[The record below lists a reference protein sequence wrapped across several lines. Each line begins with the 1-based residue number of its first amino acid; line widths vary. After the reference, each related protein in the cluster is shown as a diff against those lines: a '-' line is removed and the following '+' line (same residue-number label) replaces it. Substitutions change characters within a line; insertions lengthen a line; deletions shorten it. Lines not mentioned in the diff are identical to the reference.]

1 MKIKKFKN
9 LIISNISILVLII
22 VMASYALFPSVF
34 KFVFYIGLTFTIL
47 MILYAN
53 LLHEE
58 NLEESGYPLMPE
70 FSFSENKSLPVKKT
84 EKNIPVSFE
93 TVSNHILYS
102 IQMIETALNILVP
115 PNETQEKSQDS
126 ILKFIRKNI
135 FEIKKVITLKLY
147 NISSASDTEISSC
160 FCKNMYSF

>member
-34 KFVFYIGLTFTIL
+34 KFVFYIGLTFTIR

-58 NLEESGYPLMPE
+58 NLEESGYPLMPD
-70 FSFSENKSLPVKKT
+70 FSFSEKT
-84 EKNIPVSFE
+84 SF
-93 TVSNHILYS
+93 V
-102 IQMIETALNILVP
+102 A
-115 PNETQEKSQDS
+115 
-126 ILKFIRKNI
+126 
-135 FEIKKVITLKLY
+135 
-147 NISSASDTEISSC
+147 
-160 FCKNMYSF
+160 